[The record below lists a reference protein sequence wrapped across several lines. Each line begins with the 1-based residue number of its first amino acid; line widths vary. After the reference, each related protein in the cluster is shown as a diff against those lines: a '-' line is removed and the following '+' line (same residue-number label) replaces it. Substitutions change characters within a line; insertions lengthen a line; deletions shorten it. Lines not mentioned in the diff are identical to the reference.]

1 MPPIS
6 LGQAAKLA
14 GVGKSTIA
22 RAIKAGR
29 LSAQRRD
36 DGSYEIDVA
45 ELHRVYSVTP
55 ETGPAPSGVVHHTTA
70 TRDGTGTP
78 ATPADTGAL
87 RAEID
92 GLRELLRRA
101 DQRADEL
108 RTERDEWKAQA
119 NRALGDGRAWWRRLA
134 G

>member
-1 MPPIS
+1 MTRLS

-45 ELHRVYSVTP
+45 ELHRVYPVTP
-55 ETGPAPSGVVHHTTA
+55 ETGAAPSGVVRHTTA
-70 TRDGTGTP
+70 TRDGGDTP
-78 ATPADTGAL
+78 DTPADTAAL
-87 RAEID
+87 RAQID
-92 GLRELLRRA
+92 GLREALRRA
-101 DQRADEL
+101 DLRADEL
-108 RTERDEWKAQA
+108 RLERDKWQEQA
-119 NRALGDGRAWWRRLA
+119 SRALADHRPWWRRLA